1 MSEIGGKA
9 KAVLFNYADWKLP
22 SGKNFFL
29 IQLNFMMNWNV
40 FESRYYHFK
49 NTWWCRQTRDTFL
62 DNKCQCLVEK

>member
-29 IQLNFMMNWNV
+29 LQLNFMMNWNV
-40 FESRYYHFK
+40 FESRYNRFK
-49 NTWWCRQTRDTFL
+49 NT
-62 DNKCQCLVEK
+62 